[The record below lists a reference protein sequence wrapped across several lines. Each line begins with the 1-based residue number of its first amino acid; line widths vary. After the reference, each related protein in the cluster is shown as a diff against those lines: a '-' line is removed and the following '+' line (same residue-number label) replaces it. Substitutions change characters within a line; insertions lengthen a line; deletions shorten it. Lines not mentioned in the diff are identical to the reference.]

1 MSLHNLKS
9 VESADWG
16 DRSVP
21 SRPFCG
27 AKTTGALKDLVAS
40 AFIESSIGLGELAMK
55 VENHWQLS

>member
-9 VESADWG
+9 VEGADWG

-40 AFIESSIGLGELAMK
+40 ALDSLKAPSD
-55 VENHWQLS
+55 